1 MQIWLKYL
9 ELIKIAPKNLC
20 KQLREIY
27 NQKIKEKYKICLD
40 NIFLKKYIRWA
51 ESIFSTKIKTPDLTS
66 YLENP
71 SGQNNTSIAKI
82 LRKKYN
88 YQSEPLNVDFKIRVF
103 P

>member
-40 NIFLKKYIRWA
+40 NIFLKK
-51 ESIFSTKIKTPDLTS
+51 
-66 YLENP
+66 N
-71 SGQNNTSIAKI
+71 I
-82 LRKKYN
+82 LDGPKAFFQLK
-88 YQSEPLNVDFKIRVF
+88 LKLLI
-103 P
+103 